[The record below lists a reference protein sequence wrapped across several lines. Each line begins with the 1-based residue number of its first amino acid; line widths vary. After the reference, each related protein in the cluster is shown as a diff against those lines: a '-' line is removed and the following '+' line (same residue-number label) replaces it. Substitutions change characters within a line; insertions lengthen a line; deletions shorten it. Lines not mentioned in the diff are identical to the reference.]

1 LQKLGLV
8 LSVTPSRNII
18 IKAEKPPKSEADVID
33 EGLKIVGKI
42 FDIIGPTSS
51 PYIVI
56 RPKIT
61 DPQRLIGKK
70 LYMTFPR
77 KKQRNR

>member
-1 LQKLGLV
+1 MQKLGLV